1 MVHEVVP
8 VVYTENRRLKGA
20 IWLLKT
26 ALAVEPTRVK
36 KLQDDLNRKDIIS
49 LINGRV
55 VQEVKKAP
63 NHAPNHGYP
72 YPSRT
77 RGKIPAP
84 YPSVN
89 SWVGMGG
96 YPDSQIHASPYEKRL
111 SVQMT
116 LVTVLPPSTQSRRL
130 NKFDVNMRLAFCFII
145 YNSPRILG
153 SPRLSEDFH

>member
-26 ALAVEPTRVK
+26 ALAVERTRVK

-96 YPDSQIHASPYEKRL
+96 YPDSQIHASPYAQCKTRAPI
-111 SVQMT
+111 SDPH
-116 LVTVLPPSTQSRRL
+116 VTQNFKGIEACILHGCTETQ
-130 NKFDVNMRLAFCFII
+130 D
-145 YNSPRILG
+145 ILG
-153 SPRLSEDFH
+153 DFGS

>member
-26 ALAVEPTRVK
+26 ALAVERTRVK

-84 YPSVN
+84 YPSEI
-89 SWVGMGG
+89 VGKFL
-96 YPDSQIHASPYEKRL
+96 E
-111 SVQMT
+111 
-116 LVTVLPPSTQSRRL
+116 LPKILKISHS
-130 NKFDVNMRLAFCFII
+130 DILAFYAVSMTFEVCNIMAECQ
-145 YNSPRILG
+145 SVE
-153 SPRLSEDFH
+153 SQQ